1 MTMKLFISYSSRD
14 REKVKALAE
23 DLKKIVK
30 VISRNE
36 GGDVWFDQELIGGH
50 DWWENILSKIRACDV
65 FFFVITQDSLRSD
78 PCRLEYTYAHS
89 LHKPIL
95 PVLLGDGVNVTLLP
109 EALQR
114 LQFVDYRNR
123 GVETYQSLSEAMA
136 SLPPAVP
143 MPNPLPPSPSAP
155 ISPLAQFQQQLEAK
169 SLSLETQTSL
179 VFQLKQFLNDP
190 EYSQSARHIL
200 MELRKHPDTRA
211 QIADEIT
218 SILKDTPPPRPL
230 SGNPQAGAAISDL
243 MNRGKEFLQPKP
255 TSKPPVMGTPPAVT
269 PPPPQYGT
277 PQGSYPQS
285 QTTSNDY
292 LGGWWKKQSQMTQ
305 IVLVLVV
312 LGILTSC
319 FCLCVLSSLSSSGG
333 TY

>member
-1 MTMKLFISYSSRD
+1 MKLFISYSSRD

-78 PCRLEYTYAHS
+78 PCRMEYMYAHS

-123 GVETYQSLSEAMA
+123 GVETYQALSEAMA

-143 MPNPLPPSPSAP
+143 MPDPLPLSPSAP
-155 ISPLAQFQQQLEAK
+155 ISPLAQFQQQLEAR

-190 EYSQSARHIL
+190 EHAQSARHLL
-200 MELRKHPDTRA
+200 MELRKHPDTRV

-255 TSKPPVMGTPPAVT
+255 TSKPPAMGTPPTAT
-269 PPPPQYGT
+269 PPSPQYGM
-277 PQGSYPQS
+277 PQGAYPQPQAKASGNYPLDWFKKQS
-285 QTTSNDY
+285 QTT
-292 LGGWWKKQSQMTQ
+292 Q
-305 IVLVLVV
+305 VVVALVV

-319 FCLCVLSSLSSSGG
+319 FCLCVLSSLSSGG
-333 TY
+333 STY